1 MAPSKPTPLIPIK
14 TILRTPDHRFENLPG
29 YNFQPNYIESSAHA
43 IVRIHYLD
51 EGPQNA
57 RETVLLMHGE
67 PSWCYLYRRMI
78 PILVRAGFR
87 VICPDLVGFGRSDK
101 PGSKSD
107 YTFERM
113 VDWMSEI
120 VTQLELRDITF
131 FGQDWG
137 GMIGLRIIARYPER
151 FSRVAIA
158 NTDLPLGTMQNLGAS
173 RYFLKWQSKISQET
187 LNWSS
192 LFQMAL
198 RRATKEECDAYEA
211 PFPSERYKAA
221 TRAMPERV
229 GLSPESFSVEENRGA
244 VRRIFK
250 NWTKPFLTA
259 FSDKDVVTGP
269 KIGEYWQ
276 RLVPGAKSV
285 KHTVIKDA
293 GHFLQ
298 DDKGEELA
306 EVIVDFV
313 RDHPVPRVVVAK
325 ARL

>member
-1 MAPSKPTPLIPIK
+1 MAPSVPTPLISIK
-14 TILRTPDHRFENLPG
+14 NIFRTPDNRFKNLPG
-29 YNFQPNYIESSAHA
+29 YNFKPNYIESRAHA
-43 IVRIHYLD
+43 VVRIHYLD
-51 EGPQNA
+51 EGSKKA
-57 RETVLLMHGE
+57 RETLLLMHGE

-107 YTFERM
+107 YTVERM

-120 VTQLELRDITF
+120 VTQLDLRHITF

-137 GMIGLRIIARYPER
+137 GMIGLRIVARYPER
-151 FSRVAIA
+151 FARIVIA
-158 NTDLPLGTMQNLGAS
+158 NTDLPVGKSQNIGES
-173 RYFLKWQSKISQET
+173 RYFLKWQRKISQET
-187 LNWSS
+187 LNWAS
-192 LFQMAL
+192 LFRVSL
-198 RRATKEECDAYEA
+198 KRATKEECDAYEA
-211 PFPSERYKAA
+211 PFPSEMYKAG

-229 GLSPESFSVEENRGA
+229 GLYPEDYSVEENQGA
-244 VRRIFK
+244 IRRIFK

-259 FSDKDVVTGP
+259 FSDKDVVTSP
-269 KIGEYWQ
+269 RLGEYWQ
-276 RLVPGAKSV
+276 RLVPGAKTV
-285 KHTVIKDA
+285 NHTVIKNA

-306 EVIVDFV
+306 EVIVNFI
-313 RDHPVPRVVVAK
+313 RGHPVPREVVAK

>member
-1 MAPSKPTPLIPIK
+1 MPPSLPTPLISIK
-14 TILRTPDHRFENLPG
+14 NVFRTPDHRFENLPG
-29 YNFQPNYIESSAHA
+29 YTFRPNYIESRAHA
-43 IVRIHYLD
+43 IIRIHYLD
-51 EGPQNA
+51 EGPKHA

-78 PILVRAGFR
+78 PILVQAGFR
-87 VICPDLVGFGRSDK
+87 VICPDLVGFGKSDK

-120 VTQLELRDITF
+120 VMQLDLRDITF

-137 GMIGLRIIARYPER
+137 GMIGLRIVSRYPER
-151 FSRVAIA
+151 FSRIVIA
-158 NTDLPLGTMQNLGAS
+158 NSDLPIGKGENFGES
-173 RYFLKWQSKISQET
+173 RYFLKWQRKISQEIP
-187 LNWSS
+187 NWAL
-192 LFQMAL
+192 LFRKSL

-211 PFPSERYKAA
+211 PFPSEMYKAG

-229 GLSPESFSVEENRGA
+229 GLKPEVYSVEENRGA
-244 VRRIFK
+244 IKRIFK

-259 FSDKDVVTGP
+259 FSDKDVVTTP

-276 RLVPGAKSV
+276 NLVPGAKNVS
-285 KHTVIKDA
+285 HTVIKGA

-306 EVIVDFV
+306 EVIVDFI
-313 RDHPVPRVVVAK
+313 RNHPVPREVIAK

>member
-1 MAPSKPTPLIPIK
+1 MPPVQPTPLIPVK

-29 YNFQPNYIESSAHA
+29 YNFKPNYIESRAHA

-51 EGPQNA
+51 EGPKTA
-57 RETVLLMHGE
+57 RETMLLMHGE

-78 PILVRAGFR
+78 PIFVEAGFR

-101 PGSKSD
+101 PGSKGD
-107 YTFERM
+107 YTYERM

-120 VTQLELRDITF
+120 VTQLDLRDITF

-137 GMIGLRIIARYPER
+137 GMIGLRIISRYPER
-151 FSRVAIA
+151 FSRIVIA
-158 NTDLPLGTMQNLGAS
+158 NTDLPTGRYENLAAS
-173 RYFLKWQSKISQET
+173 NYFLLWQKKISQET
-187 LNWSS
+187 MNWAS
-192 LFQMAL
+192 LFKKSL
-198 RRATKEECDAYEA
+198 KRGTKEECDAYEA
-211 PFPSERYKAA
+211 PFPSESYKTA
-221 TRAMPERV
+221 TRAMPWRV
-229 GLSPESFSVEENRGA
+229 ALTPDGYSVEENKGA
-244 VRRIFK
+244 IRRIFK
-250 NWTKPFLTA
+250 NWTKPFLTT
-259 FSDKDVVTGP
+259 FSDKDVVTSP

-276 RLVPGAKSV
+276 RLVPGAKGV

-313 RDHPVPRVVVAK
+313 RSHPVPRAVVAR

>member
-29 YNFQPNYIESSAHA
+29 YNFNPKYIESRAHA

-51 EGPQNA
+51 EGPKNA
-57 RETVLLMHGE
+57 KETMLLMHGE

-78 PILVRAGFR
+78 PIFVEAGFR
-87 VICPDLVGFGRSDK
+87 VVCPDLVGFGRSDK

-120 VTQLELRDITF
+120 VTQLDLRNLTF

-137 GMIGLRIIARYPER
+137 GMIGLRIISRYPER
-151 FSRVAIA
+151 FSRIAIA
-158 NTDLPLGTMQNLGAS
+158 NTDLPLGTKAKLGAS
-173 RYFLKWQSKISQET
+173 RYFRKWQTEISQKT
-187 LNWSS
+187 LNWAT
-192 LFQMAL
+192 LFKVAL
-198 RRATKEECDAYEA
+198 KRATKKECDAYEA
-211 PFPSERYKAA
+211 PFPSEKYKAGS
-221 TRAMPERV
+221 RAMPERV
-229 GLSPESFSVEENRGA
+229 ALTEDIYSVEENRGA
-244 VRRIFK
+244 IRRVFR

-259 FSDKDVVTGP
+259 FSDKDVVTSP

-306 EVIVDFV
+306 DVIIDFV
-313 RDHPVPRVVVAK
+313 RSHPVPRARVAK